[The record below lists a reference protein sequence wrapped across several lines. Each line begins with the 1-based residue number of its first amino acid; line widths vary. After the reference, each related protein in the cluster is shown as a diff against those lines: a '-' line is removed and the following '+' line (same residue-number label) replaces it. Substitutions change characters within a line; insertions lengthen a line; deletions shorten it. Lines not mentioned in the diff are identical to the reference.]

1 MIDEKKVR
9 RYAEYLDTNLAT
21 FLPNAMDISNRHRT
35 YLQKSFKSGLSDEEV
50 IQVNA
55 LGDFRLK
62 TEAALLPYLTDGKGF
77 YTIYDI
83 EKIIVKNNWMPYL
96 KQKSLEGND
105 DMFYTQ
111 SFTDQIQAV
120 LLYSLSQIDENVLK
134 RVLTTPCIGEQYR
147 KETEEATPVPSQ
159 KFKGSLF
166 SR

>member
-21 FLPNAMDISNRHRT
+21 FLPNAMGISNRHRT
-35 YLQKSFKSGLSDEEV
+35 YLQKSFQSGLNDEE
-50 IQVNA
+50 ISQVNA

-105 DMFYTQ
+105 MFYTQ

-120 LLYSLSQIDENVLK
+120 LLYSLSQIDENILK
-134 RVLTTPCIGEQYR
+134 RVLTTPCIGEQYLSR
-147 KETEEATPVPSQ
+147 SDKTTPIPTQ
-159 KFKGSLF
+159 QFKGSLF